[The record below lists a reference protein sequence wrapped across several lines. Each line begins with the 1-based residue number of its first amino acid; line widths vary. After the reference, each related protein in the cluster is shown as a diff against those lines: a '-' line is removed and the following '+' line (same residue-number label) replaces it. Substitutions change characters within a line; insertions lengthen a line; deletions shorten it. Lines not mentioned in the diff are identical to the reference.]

1 MVWRRTRP
9 VRRHPGAG
17 DRERDHSLD
26 ARLKPASKVTGR
38 IVGAAIPF
46 RYDTVN
52 VHNARTGDY
61 AGPDGADQVG

>member
-1 MVWRRTRP
+1 M
-9 VRRHPGAG
+9 
-17 DRERDHSLD
+17 
-26 ARLKPASKVTGR
+26 TGR